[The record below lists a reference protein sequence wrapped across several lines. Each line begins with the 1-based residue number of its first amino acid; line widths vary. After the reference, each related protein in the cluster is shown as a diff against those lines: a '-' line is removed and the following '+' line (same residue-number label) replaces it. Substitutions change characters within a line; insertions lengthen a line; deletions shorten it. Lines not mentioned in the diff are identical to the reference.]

1 MTGTPGGA
9 GPAGV
14 VLDATALQL
23 CHRGRGAGVNEK
35 QNKTKHNKAQT
46 AEYETR
52 LELRPLRP
60 QKSKDRTGK
69 SVSMCGRVISSA
81 GEVMILWGKHV
92 LSLFWSLFLNMFLQM

>member
-52 LELRPLRP
+52 LQLRPLRP

-69 SVSMCGRVISSA
+69 SVSMCGRVISKEQCRGSYD
-81 GEVMILWGKHV
+81 
-92 LSLFWSLFLNMFLQM
+92 SLG